1 MTKYFYFA
9 LVMLLNTYMSAQF
22 YDNHW
27 ILGHSGGEYSE
38 PDDSLGISILNFYD
52 AELRLFNN
60 QEIDIFFN
68 GSGSSLSDYNGDLLL
83 YSNNLEIRNAED
95 HVIVNGTFSD
105 NGDPET
111 ILPQSFVCLP
121 FNSLD
126 ILHYIYMAYTDDFPR
141 LGGSISSS
149 IISDLDN
156 QIGIYQQIENI
167 VVDSLAVGGLTACR
181 HANGRDW
188 WVIVAKANK
197 PFLYSLLVT
206 PSGITVVDTITS
218 NYSLPSGLGQAVF
231 SPDGNHY
238 ARVNLVG
245 GIDGPDFLDV
255 FDFDRCSGQL
265 SNHRQTTIGADASA
279 GGVAISP
286 SSQYLYVPH
295 YSYIYQYDLWSDDVF
310 ATKDT
315 VATYD
320 GYMEWNF
327 FHGRFFLAQLAPD
340 GKIYLNSPSGIK
352 KLHVIENPDGQGVS
366 SNVRQHAIP
375 LPNANAFTL
384 ANHPNYR
391 LGPIDGSTCDT
402 LGIDNFPRAYY
413 RIDRNPEDTLDFHF
427 QDLSFY
433 EPDSWS
439 WTFGDGG
446 MSTDR
451 HPDHTYSSPGIYEV
465 CLTVSN
471 DLGSDTDCR
480 ILELG
485 PVAVDD
491 LQVLTFTTFPNPVQD
506 VLVFDLGDYYPL
518 NGQFRLYNAAGQSVF
533 SQQVLYSQAR
543 MQLAPLPAG
552 IYFYEFWDGG
562 VKLGQGKVV
571 KG

>member
-9 LVMLLNTYMSAQF
+9 LVMLLSTCISAQF

-27 ILGHSGGEYSE
+27 MMGYLGGTQSE
-38 PDDSLGISILNFYD
+38 PNDSFGISILSFYD
-52 AELRLFNN
+52 ADLKVENN
-60 QEIDIFFN
+60 QEIDLFIQD
-68 GSGSSLSDYNGDLLL
+68 GTALSDYFGNLLL

-95 HVIVNGTFSD
+95 EVIINGTFPD
-105 NGDPET
+105 NSDPET
-111 ILPQSFVCLP
+111 ILPQSFVYLP
-121 FNSLD
+121 FNSLN
-126 ILHYIYMAYTDDFPR
+126 ILYYVYMSYTDDFPR
-141 LGGSISSS
+141 LGGSVSSAIVS
-149 IISDLDN
+149 NLDN
-156 QIGIYQQIENI
+156 QIGIYEQIQNM
-167 VVDSLAVGGLTACR
+167 VGDSLTTGELTACK

-188 WVIVAKANK
+188 WVLVPAADK
-197 PFLYSLLVT
+197 PFIYSVLLS
-206 PSGITVVDTITS
+206 PNGVDLIDTTEVS
-218 NYSLPSGLGQAVF
+218 NVMNNGLGQAVF
-231 SPDGNHY
+231 SPNGNHY
-238 ARVNLVG
+238 VRFNLVT
-245 GIDGPDFLDV
+245 INEFDYLDI
-255 FDFDRCSGQL
+255 FDFNRCTGEIF
-265 SNHRQTTIGADASA
+265 NHRQTNVGTDAGA

-286 SSQYLYVPH
+286 SSQYLYLSH
-295 YSYIYQYDLWSDDVF
+295 YNHIYQYDLWSDDVF

-320 GYMEWNF
+320 GYTEWNF
-327 FHGRFFLAQLAPD
+327 FHGRFFMAQLAPD
-340 GKIYLNSPSGIK
+340 GKIYLNSASGIK
-352 KLHVIENPDGQGVS
+352 KLHVIENPDGQGLS
-366 SNVRQHAIP
+366 CNVQQHAIP

-391 LGPIDGSTCDT
+391 LGPIDGSPCDT
-402 LGIDNFPRAYY
+402 LGIDNLPRAYY

-433 EPDSWS
+433 EPDTWA

-451 HPDHTYSSPGIYEV
+451 HPDHTYASPGIYEV

-491 LQVLTFTTFPNPVQD
+491 PQALTFTTFPNPVQD

-518 NGQFRLYNAAGQSVF
+518 NGQFRLYNAAGQLVL

-543 MQLAPLPAG
+543 MQLALLPAG

-571 KG
+571 KV